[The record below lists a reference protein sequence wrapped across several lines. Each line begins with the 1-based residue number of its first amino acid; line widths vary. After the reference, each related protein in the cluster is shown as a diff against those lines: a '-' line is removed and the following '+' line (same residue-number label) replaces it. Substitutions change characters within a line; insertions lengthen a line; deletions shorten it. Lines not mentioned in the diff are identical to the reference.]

1 MNKLV
6 ILLFAFL
13 FALGCVTTDSKNA
26 SPTFG
31 EAFFSDESQLEA
43 YFNPAVALETIP
55 LDSGWIFLGKDS
67 IPGIAPQI
75 PIRETGEE
83 IKLPHRL
90 TAANHNFWYK
100 TKVILEPGVLLI
112 DADDGAQLWINGT
125 RIPRSDRGEFFEI
138 SDSGEKELLIRAVN
152 NAMAGGLRKVTW
164 ISQEEFLNGEKRKL
178 AIRDSILLKR
188 KASLVKDQNLSSK
201 LAELNQ
207 DEKKMMLEEYP
218 ILMTEPVMIFGTD
231 GKYFLRWVSEKTGTA
246 RLSFAGGIE
255 KEVKSEE
262 GVFTF
267 EPEGNELEFSLYQKK
282 SNFGQFAFTVPN
294 LEDGL
299 KLAIWGDS
307 QGGWKT
313 FAQIANQIQ
322 IHQPDLSIGAGDL
335 VNNGSEEFAYPRFL
349 QILSL
354 MKTPTLPVP
363 GNHDYDGF
371 YEDLEPD
378 LMKKFLFRPDKP
390 TYGIQV
396 LGPMAVIT
404 LDPNVNF
411 PVSIPG
417 GTTQRTW
424 FESAI
429 ESEVW
434 KAARWKM
441 IMLHQ
446 PPYSQGWPDYHGE
459 KSIQGLLEPYFHR
472 GLVDLVVAGH
482 THDYER
488 LTRDFSGNAV
498 TFLIVGGA
506 GGGLEPNGETS
517 EFPQMDKL
525 IKTHHFGILEVK
537 KDRLVW
543 DVYGV
548 KGDELDVYVI
558 EKGKGK

>member
-1 MNKLV
+1 MNKPV

-13 FALGCVTTDSKNA
+13 VTMGCVTTDSKNA

-31 EAFFSDESQLEA
+31 EAFFSDESQLESF
-43 YFNPAVALETIP
+43 YNPAVAVEKIT

-75 PIRETGEE
+75 PVLKGGEE

-100 TKVILEPGVLLI
+100 IKVTIEPGVLLI
-112 DADDGAQLWINGT
+112 DADDGAQLWVNGI
-125 RIPRSDRGEFFEI
+125 RIPRSERGEFFEI

-164 ISQEEFLNGEKRKL
+164 ISQEEFVNGEKRKL
-178 AIRDSILLKR
+178 AIRDSIFLER
-188 KASLVKDQNLSSK
+188 KSSLVMDETLSSA
-201 LAELNQ
+201 LADLNQ
-207 DEKKMMLEEYP
+207 DERKMILEEYP
-218 ILMTEPVMIFGTD
+218 ILLTDPVLLLGTD
-231 GKYFLRWVSEKTGTA
+231 GKYFFRWISEKAGTA
-246 RLSFAGGIE
+246 RLSFAGGTV
-255 KEVKSEE
+255 KEVKSED

-267 EPEGNELEFSLYQKK
+267 EPEGNELEFSLHQEK
-282 SNFGQFAFTVPN
+282 SNFGNFAFSLTK

-313 FAQIANQIQ
+313 FAQIAKQIKL
-322 IHQPDLSIGAGDL
+322 HQPDLSIGAGDL

-378 LMKKFLFRPDKP
+378 LMKKFLFRPDEP
-390 TYGIQV
+390 TYGMQV
-396 LGPMAVIT
+396 FGPMAVIT

-429 ESEVW
+429 EWEVW
-434 KAARWKM
+434 KAATWKM
-441 IMLHQ
+441 IVLHQ

-459 KSIQGLLEPYFHR
+459 KSIQDLLEPYFHR
-472 GLVDLVVAGH
+472 GLVDLVVTGH

-488 LTRDFSGNAV
+488 LTRDFSGNSV

-506 GGGLEPNGETS
+506 GGGLEPNGKTS

-537 KDRLVW
+537 KEGLNWEVF
-543 DVYGV
+543 GV
-548 KGDELDVYVI
+548 DGEVLDLFFI
-558 EKGKGK
+558 EK

>member
-1 MNKLV
+1 MKNTV

-13 FALGCVTTDSKNA
+13 FAVGCVYTESKNA

-31 EAFFSDESQLEA
+31 EAFFSNESQLEA
-43 YFNPAVALETIP
+43 YFNPAVALETVS

-67 IPGIAPQI
+67 IPGIAPQF
-75 PIRETGEE
+75 PVLDGGEE
-83 IKLPHRL
+83 INLPHRL

-100 TKVILEPGVLLI
+100 AKVTLEPGVLLI
-112 DADDGAQLWINGT
+112 DADDGAQLWVNGI
-125 RIPRSDRGEFFEI
+125 RIPRSERGEFFEI

-178 AIRDSILLKR
+178 AIRDSILMEQ
-188 KASLVKDQNLSSK
+188 KARMVKDQTLSSK
-201 LAELNQ
+201 LVDLSQ

-218 ILMTEPVMIFGTD
+218 ILLTEPVLLLGTD
-231 GKYFLRWVSEKTGTA
+231 GAYFLRWVSEKVGTA
-246 RLSFAGGIE
+246 RLSFSGGIE
-255 KEVKSEE
+255 KEVKSED

-267 EPEGNELEFSLYQKK
+267 ELGEDELEFSLYQEKTE
-282 SNFGQFAFTVPN
+282 FGNFAFTIPK
-294 LEDGL
+294 LEDDL
-299 KLAIWGDS
+299 KIAIWGDS

-313 FAQIANQIQ
+313 FAQIAKQIQ

-335 VNNGSEEFAYPRFL
+335 VNNGSEEFVYPRFL
-349 QILSL
+349 QILRL

-378 LMKKFLFRPDKP
+378 LMKKFLFRSDEP
-390 TYGIQV
+390 TYGMQV

-424 FESAI
+424 FEATI
-429 ESEVW
+429 ESEAW
-434 KAARWKM
+434 KAATWKM
-441 IMLHQ
+441 IVLHQ

-459 KSIQGLLEPYFHR
+459 KSIQELLEPYFHR

-488 LTRDFSGNAV
+488 LTRSFSENLV

-506 GGGLEPNGETS
+506 GGGLEPEGKNS
-517 EFPQMDKL
+517 EYPQMDKL

-537 KDRLVW
+537 KEGLDWEVFGVDGAVLDR
-543 DVYGV
+543 YEI
-548 KGDELDVYVI
+548 K
-558 EKGKGK
+558 KTK